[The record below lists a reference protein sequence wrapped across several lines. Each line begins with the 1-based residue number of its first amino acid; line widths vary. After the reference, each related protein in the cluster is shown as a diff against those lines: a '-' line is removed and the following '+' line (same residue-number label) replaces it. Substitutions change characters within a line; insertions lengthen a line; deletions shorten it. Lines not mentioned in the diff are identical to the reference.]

1 MSELPETILQFGS
14 GRFLRG
20 FVDLFAHQANQGT
33 HPAGKIVIVQSME
46 GERAQQ
52 LNASGGRFHVLIR
65 GVQNGVEV
73 DETIRVES
81 VSRALQA
88 QADWEEIADVACSE
102 ELRLVV
108 SNTTEVGLALLPQ
121 DDDREGNSPLSFPA
135 RLTELLNLRYE
146 SGLPGLTILPCE
158 LVENNADLL
167 LALVTEQARRW
178 GWEGRFTYW
187 LETECRWLNTLVDR
201 IVTERPEGH
210 PLLET
215 DPLLT
220 VAEPFAL
227 WAIEGRGRE
236 PAVFDHSAI
245 LRTLDVGRYGLR
257 KVRILNGA
265 HSALVT
271 RALPLGYRTV
281 REAMADPQLAEWLQ
295 TLLFTEIVPTLAGR
309 IDDGET
315 FAHQTLERFVNPFLN
330 HQLRDIA
337 VNHAQKVAIRLRP
350 TAEEYIR
357 QFGASPPLLTAI
369 LAEV

>member
-20 FVDLFAHQANQGT
+20 FVDLFAHEANQGKY
-33 HPAGKIVIVQSME
+33 PVGQVVVVQSTE
-46 GERAQQ
+46 GERARQ
-52 LNASGGRFHVLIR
+52 LTDAGGRYHVLIR
-65 GVQNGVEV
+65 GLRDGEPVE
-73 DETIRVES
+73 ETIQVQS
-81 VSRALQA
+81 VSRALA
-88 QADWEEIADVACSE
+88 ARAEWEEIADVACSAD
-102 ELRLVV
+102 LRLVV
-108 SNTTEVGLALLPQ
+108 SNTTEMGLTLLPE
-121 DDDREGNSPLSFPA
+121 DDDREGNSPTSFPA

-158 LVENNADLL
+158 LIENNADILQSR
-167 LALVTEQARRW
+167 VQEQALRW
-178 GWEGRFTYW
+178 GWAGRFTYW

-210 PLLET
+210 PLLEQ

-227 WAIEGRGRE
+227 WAIEGNGQE
-236 PAVFDHSAI
+236 PYVFEHPAI
-245 LRTLDVGRYGLR
+245 LRSLNVDRYWLR

-271 RALPLGYRTV
+271 RALPMGYVTV
-281 REAMADPQLAEWLQ
+281 REAMADPVLGAWLHE
-295 TLLFTEIVPTLAGR
+295 LLFTEIVPTLEGR
-309 IDDGET
+309 VDDAEL
-315 FAHQTLERFVNPFLN
+315 FARQTLERFANPFLN

-350 TAEEYIR
+350 TVEEFTAR
-357 QFGASPPLLTAI
+357 FGKAPRLLSEI
-369 LAEV
+369 LAEA

>member
-1 MSELPETILQFGS
+1 MAELPETILQFGS

-20 FVDLFAHQANQGT
+20 FVDLFAHQANQGE
-33 HPAGKIVIVQSME
+33 HPVGRVVIVQSTE
-46 GERAQQ
+46 GERARQ
-52 LNASGGRFHVLIR
+52 LTANGCRYHVLIR
-65 GVQNGVEV
+65 GLQDGNAV
-73 DETIRVES
+73 DETIEVQS
-81 VSRALQA
+81 VSRALVA
-88 QADWEEIADVACSE
+88 AEEWEEIADVACSE
-102 ELRLVV
+102 DLRLIV
-108 SNTTEVGLALLPQ
+108 SNTTEMGLNLLPQ

-158 LVENNADLL
+158 LIENNADLL
-167 LALVTEQARRW
+167 LRRTQEQALRW

-210 PLLET
+210 PLLAQ

-227 WAIEGRGRE
+227 WAIEGSGQE
-236 PAVFDHSAI
+236 PYVFEHPAI
-245 LRTLDVGRYGLR
+245 LRSLDVGRYWLR

-271 RALPLGYRTV
+271 RALPMGYVTV
-281 REAMADPQLAEWLQ
+281 REAMADPLLAAWLHD
-295 TLLFTEIVPTLAGR
+295 LLFTEIVPTLAGR
-309 IDDGET
+309 VDDAEK
-315 FAHQTLERFVNPFLN
+315 FAHQTLERFANPFLN

-337 VNHAQKVAIRLRP
+337 VNQTQKVAIRLRP
-350 TAEEYIR
+350 TAEEYTA
-357 QFGASPPLLTAI
+357 QFGKPPRLLSAI
-369 LAEV
+369 LAET

>member
-20 FVDLFAHQANQGT
+20 FVDLFAHQVN
-33 HPAGKIVIVQSME
+33 AGPYPVGKVVMVQSTE
-46 GERAQQ
+46 GERARQMSA
-52 LNASGGRFHVLIR
+52 NGCRYHVLIR
-65 GVQNGVEV
+65 GLQEGDAV
-73 DETIRVES
+73 DETIEVES
-81 VSRALQA
+81 VSRALVA
-88 QADWEEIADVACSE
+88 QAEWEEIADVACSE
-102 ELRLVV
+102 DLRLVV
-108 SNTTEVGLALLPQ
+108 SNTTEMGLTLLPQ

-158 LVENNADLL
+158 LIENNADTLL
-167 LALVTEQARRW
+167 GLALEQARRW

-210 PLLET
+210 PLLAQ

-227 WAIEGRGRE
+227 WAIEGNGQE
-236 PAVFDHSAI
+236 PHVFEHPAI
-245 LRTLDVGRYGLR
+245 LRSLDVGRYWLR

-271 RALPLGYRTV
+271 RALPLGYTTV
-281 REAMADPQLAEWLQ
+281 REAMADSALVAWLQ
-295 TLLFTEIVPTLAGR
+295 DLLFTEIVPTLEGR
-309 IDDGET
+309 VEEGEK
-315 FAHQTLERFVNPFLN
+315 FAHQTLERFANPFLN

-337 VNHAQKVAIRLRP
+337 VNHAQKLAIRLRP
-350 TAEEYIR
+350 TAEEYTAK
-357 QFGASPPLLTAI
+357 FGKAPRLLTAI
-369 LAEV
+369 LAEA